1 MAAEAGDF
9 DVAEGHFSSALE
21 LARAVG
27 DRARVA
33 RLQSNLGTLAMY
45 AGDHEQ
51 AVRRYEESATISRQ
65 LEDPF
70 GLSLVIQNL
79 GIAYDGVGHRDR
91 AVELLEES
99 VSLARRAGDPAHTAS
114 ALRTL
119 ARVLLAGETD
129 RDRAMELLRES
140 LTRSLDLGDRPGMI
154 ECLETVAGQG
164 DALTG
169 AQLMGA
175 AEAARA
181 AAGAIRGPD
190 EAAWVEATTSSL
202 RSTLGDGGLR
212 ERTRRRRRAPA
223 RGRRRACAGRRLT
236 TRVAPAHDREAARF
250 QVVLVRRR

>member
-1 MAAEAGDF
+1 M
-9 DVAEGHFSSALE
+9 
-21 LARAVG
+21 
-27 DRARVA
+27 
-33 RLQSNLGTLAMY
+33 
-45 AGDHEQ
+45 
-51 AVRRYEESATISRQ
+51 
-65 LEDPF
+65 
-70 GLSLVIQNL
+70 
-79 GIAYDGVGHRDR
+79 
-91 AVELLEES
+91 
-99 VSLARRAGDPAHTAS
+99 SLARRAGDPAHTAS

-202 RSTLGDGGLR
+202 RSTLGEEAFEAHAPTAPSSRSRPPSSVRWPSAHHPCSSGGMR
-212 ERTRRRRRAPA
+212 E
-223 RGRRRACAGRRLT
+223 
-236 TRVAPAHDREAARF
+236 
-250 QVVLVRRR
+250 